1 MNGQQRLIHALFLIL
16 QEKTVFPQILHK
28 LLISNTPGG
37 VHIPKKKKKR
47 QNKQTKSTKVEQI
60 SSIAYSFLLSCP
72 WYWPG
77 SRWVKTFV
85 GS

>member
-37 VHIPKKKKKR
+37 VHIPKKKKKDKT
-47 QNKQTKSTKVEQI
+47 NKQTQPTWNKYLALPTPS
-60 SSIAYSFLLSCP
+60 Y
-72 WYWPG
+72 
-77 SRWVKTFV
+77 
-85 GS
+85 